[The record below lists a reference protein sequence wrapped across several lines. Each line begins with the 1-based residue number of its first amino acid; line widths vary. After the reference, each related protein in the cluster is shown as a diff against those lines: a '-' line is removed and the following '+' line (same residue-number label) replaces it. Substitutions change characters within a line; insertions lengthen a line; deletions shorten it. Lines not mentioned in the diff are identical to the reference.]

1 MTTEPPDHIAFSDES
16 GTHAGSRCF
25 TVGALVTPAED
36 FHRHTAELQGIL
48 DSYQITD
55 ELKWEKIGSF
65 RKRSEAAL
73 AGANFLLDSGVRYSA
88 IVVDKATFVKW
99 QKDKE
104 GGFYH
109 AYYELVKHIAGKIG
123 GRVSLRMDERT
134 DRYEKQPEVMGIIA
148 NHALARQH
156 LPAQLVE
163 VEKSRSHDL
172 LLLQFAD
179 VITGAINSDTA
190 RVRAGAPMNFYKRQ
204 FAAQLAQGI
213 GWDDLHFDTFPN
225 STFNV
230 WHFPP
235 HTRGPSRDVV
245 RGGVVLS
252 R

>member
-1 MTTEPPDHIAFSDES
+1 MTAESPDHIAFSDES
-16 GTHAGSRCF
+16 GTHAGSPCF
-25 TVGALVTPAED
+25 TVGALVTPAQD
-36 FHRHTAELQGIL
+36 LDRHTAELQRIL

-65 RKRSEAAL
+65 RKRTDAAL
-73 AGANFLLDSGVRYSA
+73 VGVNYLLDSGVRYSA
-88 IVVDKATFVKW
+88 IVVDKATFKKW
-99 QKDKE
+99 QADKE
-104 GGFYH
+104 DGFYH
-109 AYYELVKHIAGKIG
+109 AYYELVKHIAGQIG

-134 DRYEKQPEVMGIIA
+134 DRYSKQPEVMGIIA
-148 NHALARQH
+148 NHALARRR

-172 LLLQFAD
+172 VLLQFAD

-190 RVRAGAPMNFYKRQ
+190 RVRADAPMNEYKQQ
-204 FAAQLAQGI
+204 FAARLAEGL
-213 GWDDLHFDTFPN
+213 GWSNLHFDTFPN

-235 HTRGPSRDVV
+235 GTRGPSRDVV
-245 RGGVVLS
+245 RGGMVLS